1 MNQYIVQ
8 NTNFSSNVKEFIEKS
23 IRITIVLLID
33 FYSEY
38 NQVKLHQKS
47 HDMIAFQTSLILLQ
61 QTELSMRAINSVDQ
75 F

>member
-1 MNQYIVQ
+1 MNWYIVQ
-8 NTNFSSNVKEFIEKS
+8 NTNLLSNVEEFAEKS
-23 IRITIVLLID
+23 IEMIVVLLVN